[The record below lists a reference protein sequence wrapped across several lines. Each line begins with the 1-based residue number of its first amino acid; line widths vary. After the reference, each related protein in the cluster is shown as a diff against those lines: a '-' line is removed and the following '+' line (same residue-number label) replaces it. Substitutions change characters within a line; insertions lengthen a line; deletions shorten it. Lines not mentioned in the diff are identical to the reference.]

1 MKVVQSGIFSRT
13 VKKLHKQEKSAL
25 DRAVRKIMANP
36 EIGSLKTGDLA
47 GVYVHK
53 HKSNNVQYLLAYKYN
68 DDELILTLLAL
79 GTHENFYRDLKR

>member
-25 DRAVRKIMANP
+25 DRAIRKITANP
-36 EIGSLKTGDLA
+36 EIGSLKIGDLA

-53 HKSNNVQYLLAYKYN
+53 YKSNNVQYLLAYKYN

>member
-13 VKKLHKQEKSAL
+13 VKKLHKQEKGAL
-25 DRAVRKIMANP
+25 DRMVRKIINNP
-36 EIGSLKTGDLA
+36 EIGDLKVGDLA

-53 HKSNNVQYLLAYKYN
+53 YKSNNIQYLLAYKI
-68 DDELILTLLAL
+68 DHDELILTLLAL